1 MIDDMSIDIQR
12 QLLSCLRERKLTI
25 HFDVSRDGQVQAH
38 HDDSRG
44 QVLART
50 ISTGWGLQGENAV
63 LSGIKKHNHSN
74 R

>member
-12 QLLSCLRERKLTI
+12 QLHSCLRERKFTI
-25 HFDVSRDGQVQAH
+25 HFDESRDGQGQAH
-38 HDDSRG
+38 PDECRG

-50 ISTGWGLQGENAV
+50 TSRGWGLQGENAV
-63 LSGIKKHNHSN
+63 LSGIKKYYHSN